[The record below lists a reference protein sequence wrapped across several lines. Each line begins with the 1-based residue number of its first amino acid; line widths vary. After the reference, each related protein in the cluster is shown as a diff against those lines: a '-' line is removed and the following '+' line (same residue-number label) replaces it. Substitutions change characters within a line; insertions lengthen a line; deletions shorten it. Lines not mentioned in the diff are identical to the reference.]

1 MPRIA
6 GVEVYVILGTSYRPE
21 GWCKIHNFRSTK
33 SVRLAGGG
41 QENRLSGAQLSLAV
55 ACTVS
60 PGGIFTG
67 DPVVVMVSAATV
79 MC

>member
-1 MPRIA
+1 MVVPTA
-6 GVEVYVILGTSYRPE
+6 
-21 GWCKIHNFRSTK
+21 NSTK